1 MFTTGVN
8 GVIGVNVPSRAV
20 TVIRQG
26 GASVY
31 GTIYTVEIAVLDPNR
46 RRKHVTVD
54 HVQVKQ
60 TNVVKVYGMFYQ
72 ISIALMKSNT
82 CISMFLNY

>member
-1 MFTTGVN
+1 MFTTGLHGAL
-8 GVIGVNVPSRAV
+8 GVGVPSRAV
-20 TVIRQG
+20 TVICQG

-31 GTIYTVEIAVLDPNR
+31 GTIHNIVLTVLGPNR
-46 RRKHVTVD
+46 RREHVTVD

>member
-1 MFTTGVN
+1 MFTAGLNGALGVS
-8 GVIGVNVPSRAV
+8 VPSRAV

-31 GTIYTVEIAVLDPNR
+31 GTVRTVEITVLDPNR

-54 HVQVKQ
+54 HVQVKRMLSEADWF
-60 TNVVKVYGMFYQ
+60 NG
-72 ISIALMKSNT
+72 I
-82 CISMFLNY
+82 

>member
-1 MFTTGVN
+1 MFTNGVN
-8 GVIGVNVPSRAV
+8 GVLGVSVPSRAV

-31 GTIYTVEIAVLDPNR
+31 GTVHGLAITVLDPNR
-46 RRKHVTVD
+46 RREHVTVQ
-54 HVQVKQ
+54 HVEVKQ

>member
-8 GVIGVNVPSRAV
+8 GVIGVSVPSRAV
-20 TVIRQG
+20 KVIRQG

-31 GTIYTVEIAVLDPNR
+31 GTVRTVEIAVLDPNR

-54 HVQVKQ
+54 HVQVK
-60 TNVVKVYGMFYQ
+60 
-72 ISIALMKSNT
+72 LMLSEADWFNG
-82 CISMFLNY
+82 I

>member
-1 MFTTGVN
+1 MFTAGLNGALGVS
-8 GVIGVNVPSRAV
+8 VPSRAV

-31 GTIYTVEIAVLDPNR
+31 GTVHAVAIAVLDPFR

-54 HVQVKQ
+54 HVQVKRMLSEADWF
-60 TNVVKVYGMFYQ
+60 NG
-72 ISIALMKSNT
+72 I
-82 CISMFLNY
+82 